1 MLFKISPIK
10 DAFLIIPCWD
20 DYMALLLGAVKLHN
34 FIPWDIDG
42 DLHIRTEDMFH
53 FHPNG
58 IARFILE
65 SEGIV

>member
-1 MLFKISPIK
+1 
-10 DAFLIIPCWD
+10 
-20 DYMALLLGAVKLHN
+20 MALLLGAVKLHN